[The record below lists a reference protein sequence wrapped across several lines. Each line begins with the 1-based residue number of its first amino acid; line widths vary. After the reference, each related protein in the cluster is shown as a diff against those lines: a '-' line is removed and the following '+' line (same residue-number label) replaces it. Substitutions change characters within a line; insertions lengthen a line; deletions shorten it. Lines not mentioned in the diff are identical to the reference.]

1 MLFRSTP
8 SWTSSHRGLIS
19 LSLVT
24 CLTVNST
31 ALSTSAAVVN
41 LPRPNLHCT
50 QSKHISRR
58 HKRQQHFYRCYKW
71 QSWMYANDKG
81 IHICCANRRQP
92 LAEQCL
98 GFVPLFMQDKQ
109 GSAVTRNTQ
118 AQMKQMHKAAGKKTR
133 GIGSWPA
140 DLRLV

>member
-50 QSKHISRR
+50 QSQHILQG
-58 HKRQQHFYRCYKW
+58 HKMQHNNASYMAKLDVCQDNYKG
-71 QSWMYANDKG
+71 MHA
-81 IHICCANRRQP
+81 CCAKRRPP

-98 GFVPLFMQDKQ
+98 GNPLFMQDKQ
-109 GSAVTRNTQ
+109 CSAVTHKQQ
-118 AQMKQMHKAAGKKTR
+118 AKMAQVHKAASNKTR
-133 GIGSWPA
+133 GVGCWSS